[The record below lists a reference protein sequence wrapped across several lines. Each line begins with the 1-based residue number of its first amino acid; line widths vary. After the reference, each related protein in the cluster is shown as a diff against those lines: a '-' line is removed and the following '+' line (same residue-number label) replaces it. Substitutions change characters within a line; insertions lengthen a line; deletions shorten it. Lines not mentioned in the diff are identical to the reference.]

1 MNTVNQYLQTAEVKN
16 TKLGKH
22 ILGTFTAVA
31 LDVLR
36 KSVEFLCSVFQQHV
50 HNAGV
55 CVDI

>member
-1 MNTVNQYLQTAEVKN
+1 MQTAKVKN
-16 TKLGKH
+16 TKLGKQ
-22 ILGTFTAVA
+22 ILGTFTAVP

-36 KSVEFLCSVFQQHV
+36 KSVEFVCSVFQRRV

>member
-1 MNTVNQYLQTAEVKN
+1 MNTVNQYVQTAKVKN
-16 TKLGKH
+16 TKLGKQ
-22 ILGTFTAVA
+22 ILGTFTAVP

-36 KSVEFLCSVFQQHV
+36 KSVEFVCSVFQRRV

>member
-1 MNTVNQYLQTAEVKN
+1 MKVKN
-16 TKLGKH
+16 TKLGQQ
-22 ILGTFTAVA
+22 ILGTFTAVP

-36 KSVEFLCSVFQQHV
+36 KSVEFVCSVLQQCM